1 MTEKTEA
8 EDTNETGS
16 GHNTSL
22 AEHLEEL
29 RVHLLRIVGVLT
41 LIFII
46 AAVFYSR
53 LWELAMLPRER
64 AATLLGVDAATT
76 FPLQLLGPAEGIS
89 IIAGLCFKIALGVTL
104 PFIFY
109 ESWKFISPGL
119 KNNERRAI
127 RWILLAGT
135 ALFFCGVIIAFLIA
149 VPTGLKFLVS
159 FDRTLAGTVTQWRVD
174 NYFSLLTMACF
185 GFGVCFETPL
195 IMLSLTIAGLLRPE
209 SILKYWRHAS
219 IVIAL
224 LGALFT
230 PPDPFTMIML
240 AGTMLLLYFLGY
252 YLSFLAFRR
261 RHRNSECYIEDN
273 TGED

>member
-1 MTEKTEA
+1 MPDNS
-8 EDTNETGS
+8 EDRPQTQTATAS
-16 GHNTSL
+16 SL
-22 AEHLEEL
+22 QEHLEEL
-29 RVHLLRIVGVLT
+29 RSHLLRIVAVLS
-41 LIFII
+41 LVFII
-46 AAVFYSR
+46 AAVFYTR
-53 LWELAMLPRER
+53 LWDLAMLPRAR
-64 AATLLGVDAATT
+64 AAELLGVDAATT

-89 IIAGLCFKIALGVTL
+89 IIAGLCFKIALGITL

-119 KNNERRAI
+119 KANERRAI

-135 ALFFCGVIIAFLIA
+135 ALFFCGVLAAFFIA

-195 IMLSLTIAGLLRPE
+195 IMLSLTIAGLLQPAA
-209 SILKYWRHAS
+209 ILKYWRHAT
-219 IVIAL
+219 IIIAL

-230 PPDPFTMIML
+230 PPDPLTMLML
-240 AGTMLLLYFLGY
+240 AGTMLLLYFFGY
-252 YLSFLAFRR
+252 YLSFLAARR
-261 RHRNSECYIEDN
+261 RQNLDNRYVEDN
-273 TGED
+273 LGED